1 MKQASGKEARV
12 AVSVAGVW
20 TSPAHAREQDA
31 PALAS
36 PADVRGWLGSM
47 GFEQRL
53 DLCEGNRLQ
62 TQLLLG
68 ERVLVAEEKD
78 GWARIHA
85 PAQTTAKEAGGYPG
99 WMPLVQL
106 VFDGTVSVPERGD
119 AALRAVVTAE
129 SAWLHRGGIPV
140 GSAADQAA
148 SAPAWTGGSGPA
160 AAEAA
165 APAAAFSCETSDIAA
180 EAAEPGAACEPQPW
194 IELSF
199 LTELPAVAERGEWV
213 EVSLPHGGGGLLRRS
228 DIRLIGPEKGAAG
241 SGEGRHAGR
250 IIVEQAKRYLGL
262 PYLWGGISSFGYDCS
277 GLAYAMHRAAGFAIP
292 RDASDQARNGLPV
305 DREEL
310 TPGDLLFFAYEEG
323 LGRVHHVGIYAGG
336 GRMIHSPRTGRCV
349 ELVKFDESYELYRE
363 HCASRRY
370 WS

>member
-1 MKQASGKEARV
+1 MEQASGKEARV

-36 PADVRGWLGSM
+36 PADVRGWIGSM
-47 GFEQRL
+47 DLEQRL

-85 PAQTTAKEAGGYPG
+85 PAQATAKEPDGYPG
-99 WMPLVQL
+99 WMPLAQL
-106 VFDGTVSVPERGD
+106 VFDGAAGEPERCGP
-119 AALRAVVTAE
+119 APIAVVTAE
-129 SAWLHRGGIPV
+129 SAWLHL
-140 GSAADQAA
+140 GSAPLGAAADIAP
-148 SAPAWTGGSGPA
+148 SAPAASGGAGA
-160 AAEAA
+160 A
-165 APAAAFSCETSDIAA
+165 AA
-180 EAAEPGAACEPQPW
+180 EAAEPEAACEPQPW

-199 LTELPAVAERGEWV
+199 LTELPVLSERGDWV
-213 EVSLPHGGGGLLRRS
+213 EVALPQGGGGWLRRS
-228 DIRLIGPEKGAAG
+228 DIRLREPRETSALV
-241 SGEGRHAGR
+241 GEGRHAGR
-250 IIVEQAKRYLGL
+250 VIVEQAKRYLGL

-277 GLAYAMHRAAGFAIP
+277 GLVYAMHRAAGFVIP
-292 RDASDQARNGLPV
+292 RDASDQALGGLPV
-305 DREEL
+305 EREEL

-323 LGRVHHVGIYAGG
+323 KGRIHHVGIYAGG

-349 ELVKFDESYELYRE
+349 ELVKLDESYELYRE

-370 WS
+370 WK